1 MVQPETA
8 LQNRIRIRLSRAC
21 KDLVHFRNSVGALKD
36 ENGRMVQFGLGTGSP
51 DLVGYKKVTVTPD
64 MVGKDLAIFVGMEI
78 KMPGKKPRADQKHWL
93 DSLAASGG
101 IAGFVTSE
109 DQALD
114 LVGM

>member
-1 MVQPETA
+1 
-8 LQNRIRIRLSRAC
+8 
-21 KDLVHFRNSVGALKD
+21 
-36 ENGRMVQFGLGTGSP
+36 MVQFGLGAGSP

-64 MVGKDLAIFVGMEI
+64 MVGQDLAVFVGIEI

-93 DSLAASGG
+93 DHLAASGG